1 MSRTRNRPQQEQP
14 SSSIDSD
21 MLPPSQAPTT
31 TGQRTNLA
39 ASDPPLRDR
48 PAQED
53 ANNPYFMGTRDHPGL
68 ILVSPPLTDT
78 NFQQWA
84 RVFKLSVGAKNKT
97 GFLTGTIPQPSF
109 DHHLFD
115 PWSRCNQMVMSWI
128 IHSVSPEIKSS
139 IIYLDSAAAMW
150 TELNTRFNQGNGP
163 RIFDLRTSLKS
174 HHQGDDSV
182 SAYFTKLEAIWDE
195 INELRP
201 RTPCTCAATTD
212 SLELQN
218 LEQVLQFL
226 TRLNKSYHAVRSQF
240 LLLDPF
246 PSISKVFSTIVQEER
261 QRKIRPLATTNLIA
275 ASTSNPSSLPP
286 SRTKKMRPTCSHCQK
301 PGHLK
306 EKCYFIHGFPPG
318 YGTKNVNNKPA
329 IHQATASALSS
340 PELGSQ
346 AAI

>member
-1 MSRTRNRPQQEQP
+1 MARTRNKPQREQP

-21 MLPPSQAPTT
+21 VLPPSQMSTT
-31 TGQRTNLA
+31 TGQWTTLT

-53 ANNPYFMGTRDHPGL
+53 ANNPYFMGTGDHPGL
-68 ILVSPPLTDT
+68 ILASPPLKDT

-84 RVFKLSVGAKNKT
+84 RDFKLSVGVKNKI
-97 GFLTGTIPQPSF
+97 GFLTRTIPQPSS

-115 PWSRCNQMVMSWI
+115 PLSRCNQMVMSWI
-128 IHSVSPEIKSS
+128 IHPVSPEIKSS
-139 IIYLDSAAAMW
+139 IIYLDSAAVMW
-150 TELNTRFNQGNGP
+150 TELNTRFNQGNEP
-163 RIFDLRTSLKS
+163 RIFDLRTPLILL
-174 HHQGDDSV
+174 HQGDDFV
-182 SAYFTKLEAIWDE
+182 SAYFTKLKAIWDE

-201 RTPCTCAATTD
+201 RTPCTCAAAND

-226 TRLNKSYHAVRSQF
+226 TGLNESYHVVRPQV

-246 PSISKVFSTIVQEER
+246 PSIYKKISTIVQEER
-261 QRKIRPLATTNLIA
+261 LRKIRPLATTNLIA
-275 ASTSNPSSLPP
+275 ASTSNPPSLPP

-318 YGTKNVNNKPA
+318 YGTKNVNNKPTV
-329 IHQATASALSS
+329 HPVTASVLPS